1 MVLSDS
7 HCGHFDRGRL
17 WGYDAMMIECRIL
30 SRDDLTLRANVA
42 KWPRYYKLVP
52 VSDNQFYSIFCYCKD
67 IAMESS
73 WIVSSTGKRSST
85 TLEGILCGC

>member
-52 VSDNQFYSIFCYCKD
+52 VSDNQFYSIFVTVK
-67 IAMESS
+67 I
-73 WIVSSTGKRSST
+73 
-85 TLEGILCGC
+85 